1 MRLGLLQSVTEA
13 YRVRLRLSD
22 EPQFV
27 LRAEGVKT
35 LECVRPRN
43 ERNDSRTL
51 QPDVIVG
58 WADWDTVQPFAT
70 SGTIPGQATPGA
82 TAPATK

>member
-1 MRLGLLQSVTEA
+1 LAQGHQKHVGATRVAHQAAMRLGLPQSVTEA

-27 LRAEGVKT
+27 LRAEGVET

-43 ERNDSRTL
+43 EQNDSGFCSQT
-51 QPDVIVG
+51 
-58 WADWDTVQPFAT
+58 
-70 SGTIPGQATPGA
+70 
-82 TAPATK
+82 